1 MFNPEDLWDFDGKGK
16 YSDPKFVWNQ
26 TVAPTALSFLNSD
39 KLGKRYENDLF
50 VASFNLGVIYHF
62 DLNENRMALKLPPP
76 LNMTFAQNEDL
87 KELIF
92 ARGLGKVTDMQVG
105 PDGKLYILSKY
116 YNKPTIFRIS
126 R

>member
-26 TVAPTALSFLNSD
+26 IAAPTALSFLDSD
-39 KLGKRYENDLF
+39 KLGKQYENDLF

-62 DLNENRMALKLPPP
+62 DLDENRTGLKLPATV
-76 LNMTFAQNEDL
+76 NMTSAQNEDL
-87 KELIF
+87 KELVF
-92 ARGLGKVTDMQVG
+92 ARGIGKVTDMQVG
-105 PDGKLYILSKY
+105 PDGNLYILSKY

-126 R
+126 H